1 MAWTLLAALAL
12 LVLQLRLLD
21 GFWHH
26 LDIHLYDGVVHVMCG
41 KDLFDGCP
49 PDGWLAWAP
58 VLVTCYGLL
67 GAAGVPLLA
76 QQDTMA
82 AIVSVAGT
90 LALWFAVR
98 PIAGAAPS
106 LLIAAS
112 WTGTPLALHRAMAT
126 VPSPTQMLAAVLCW
140 LGVGLALRGRWWI
153 ATAFF
158 AVAAV
163 ERGEI
168 TLPLATA
175 GLVAFIVVRPR
186 RRGLLLLGA
195 AVAAACFHQ
204 SYEDSRNRAWL
215 TFRQHYGGAAQL
227 RGDGVAG
234 AGFVF
239 PDATIARDFPGATSL
254 AGVVAA
260 NPAALARHVA
270 WNVKQV
276 PGTVSTL
283 LFQPFGHTP
292 WLQWSLLALAG
303 VLIAWLGLRRAAR
316 VKRLLHAHRAAF
328 ATLAAG
334 AVATLAPQL
343 LLMPRADLLLP
354 GLPFA
359 AALAALAL
367 RAAMGRERRW
377 RWPVLGVVVVAAV
390 AAPGPFGSQVSG
402 LREGRVALKLIQ
414 RQQLAPD
421 ERLATIWA
429 PISRFI
435 GRPDVAPV
443 SLHQLG
449 LHGDQA
455 AFDADFAAASPT
467 LLVVTPRT
475 FGECGL
481 TAPFLAH
488 ELDAD
493 HWEIVDAFFPVLLY
507 RRVR

>member
-12 LVLQLRLLD
+12 VVLQLRLLD
-21 GFWHH
+21 GFWNHI
-26 LDIHLYDGVVHVMCG
+26 DIHLYDGVVHVMNG
-41 KDLFDGCP
+41 KDLFDGHP

-58 VLVTCYGLL
+58 VLATCYGLL

-82 AIVSVAGT
+82 AAVSVAGT
-90 LALWFAVR
+90 FALWFAVR

-106 LLIAAS
+106 LLVAAS
-112 WTGTPLALHRAMAT
+112 WTGTPLALHRATET

-140 LGVGLALRGRWWI
+140 LGVGLALRARWWI
-153 ATAFF
+153 AATLF

-168 TLPLATA
+168 VLPLAAA
-175 GLVAFIVVRPR
+175 GLVACIVVRPR

-195 AVAAACFHQ
+195 TVAAACFHQ
-204 SYEDSRNRAWL
+204 SYEHSRNRAWL
-215 TFRQHYGGAAQL
+215 TFRQHYAGAAL
-227 RGDGVAG
+227 VRGDGVAG
-234 AGFVF
+234 ASFGL
-239 PDATIARDFPGATSL
+239 PDTTIARDFPGATSL
-254 AGVVAA
+254 SGVAA
-260 NPAALARHVA
+260 VNPAALAHHVA
-270 WNVKQV
+270 WNVTQL

-292 WLQWSLLALAG
+292 WLRWSMLALAG
-303 VLIAWLGLRRAAR
+303 ALIAWIGLRRAAR
-316 VKRLLHAHRAAF
+316 VRRLLHAHRTALGILAVGAAV
-328 ATLAAG
+328 TL
-334 AVATLAPQL
+334 LPQL

-359 AALAALAL
+359 AALAAVAL

-377 RWPVLGVVVVAAV
+377 RWPVLGVVVVAAL

-402 LREGRVALKLIQ
+402 LREGRAGLKLIQ

-421 ERLATIWA
+421 ERLGTIWA
-429 PISRFI
+429 PLSRFI
-435 GRPDVAPV
+435 DRPNVAPV
-443 SLHQLG
+443 SLDHLG
-449 LHGDQA
+449 LAGDQA

-467 LLVVTPRT
+467 LVVVAPRT
-475 FGECGL
+475 FGECGPR
-481 TAPFLAH
+481 APFLAH
-488 ELDAD
+488 ELAAD
-493 HWEIVDAFFPVLLY
+493 HWEIVDGFFPVLLY